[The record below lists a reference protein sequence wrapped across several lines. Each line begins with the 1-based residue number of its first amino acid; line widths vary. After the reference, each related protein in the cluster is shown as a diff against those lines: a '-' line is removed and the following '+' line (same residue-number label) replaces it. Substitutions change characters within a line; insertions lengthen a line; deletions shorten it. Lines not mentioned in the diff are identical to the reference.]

1 MARFTATH
9 GSRFGMVVAL
19 SLAAGAFAW
28 YTHAAAPAS
37 SHRPLPRAPA
47 RGAVGAL
54 ANADGAGQALDVGPD
69 CGAALAG
76 AVAVDHAPQPAADL
90 DEEDF
95 ARSTKALWRASGSP
109 AEPGERAAFV
119 RAARDDWNASTP
131 REVSPEVERA
141 RLLKAGRGGPPRR
154 FEGDAG
160 SLR

>member
-37 SHRPLPRAPA
+37 SHRPSARAAARDATGTLENGDAPVRALDVAPA
-47 RGAVGAL
+47 R
-54 ANADGAGQALDVGPD
+54 
-69 CGAALAG
+69 GAALAG
-76 AVAVDHAPQPAADL
+76 AATVASAPQPAADL